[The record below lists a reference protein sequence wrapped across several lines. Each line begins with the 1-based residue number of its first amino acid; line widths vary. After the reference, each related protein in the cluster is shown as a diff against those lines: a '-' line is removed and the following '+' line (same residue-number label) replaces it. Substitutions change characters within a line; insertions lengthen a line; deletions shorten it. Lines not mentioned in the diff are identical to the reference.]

1 MIKRI
6 QRTVGIGLLIAISAI
21 SFASCTS
28 HKFILPEY
36 ELEPIS
42 ELRASAPNCLSAIET
57 FRYSFPK
64 EENCDKECLLRIEQ
78 TGQDALKCRE
88 DDAYYWENRY
98 FEIRAMIEPTKGIKI
113 EGSGE

>member
-1 MIKRI
+1 MA
-6 QRTVGIGLLIAISAI
+6 LLIAISAV

-36 ELEPIS
+36 DLEPVT
-42 ELRASAPNCLSAIET
+42 ELRAAAPNCLNAIES
-57 FRYSFPK
+57 FRYSFPQEK
-64 EENCDKECLLRIEQ
+64 NCDKECLLMIEQ

-98 FEIRAMIEPTKGIKI
+98 FEIRTMIEPTKGIKI